1 MQQFISSLY
10 KLFNYSLS
18 LLNRHL
24 SKQVQFSWESAIKY
38 TFGGLKGYSGVN
50 VMSRK
55 NTPPSYTEPGGP
67 KMVDTHSYKL
77 SPLGPALQQNK
88 TCHLVLHAES
98 LS

>member
-1 MQQFISSLY
+1 
-10 KLFNYSLS
+10 
-18 LLNRHL
+18 
-24 SKQVQFSWESAIKY
+24 
-38 TFGGLKGYSGVN
+38 
-50 VMSRK
+50 MSRK